1 MRKGRDEVK
10 GEAVVNPWASGS
22 KGRSLASCDLVVRR
36 AEALVMKNIHTG
48 FGRPVSLFERLVVE
62 LALLCLALLC
72 LAWLRLY
79 HTVCRWW

>member
-1 MRKGRDEVK
+1 
-10 GEAVVNPWASGS
+10 
-22 KGRSLASCDLVVRR
+22 
-36 AEALVMKNIHTG
+36 MKNIHTG
-48 FGRPVSLFERLVVE
+48 FGRPVSLFERLVVG